1 MWLAISFMVFKHECA
16 QFVRF
21 LTLQQV
27 KILTTQKSNRHNSN
41 NHHCEKVSLSIRQ
54 LFSQALKGNHKNLTK
69 GSIGVAAFLLAVPM
83 VLEMLM
89 ESIFAITDIF
99 FVSGLGAQAV
109 AVVGLTEAILTLL
122 YAVAIGLSMAVTATI
137 ARRYGEENIERADYV
152 AGQTLW
158 IGMAVALIVGFIG
171 LSFAE
176 DILRLMGG
184 NESLVA
190 MGKDYTTIMLTG
202 SITIL
207 YLFLINAIF
216 RGAGDASIA
225 MRSLWLA
232 NGINIV
238 LDPLL
243 IYGIGPFPEMG
254 LTGAA
259 VATTIGRGIG
269 VIYQLNYLF
278 GIAGRIK
285 ISLKHLRFQ
294 ANISLKLI
302 KVSFWGIIQF
312 LIATASWIAL
322 VRIVSTYGDD
332 AVAGYTIAIRVIMF
346 VILPAWGLSNAVAT
360 LVGQNLG
367 ADKPQRA
374 EQSVWRIAKYNIYF
388 LLAVAVV
395 FITIPAKIIGLFTQD
410 IHVINYGVDC
420 LRYISYGN
428 GFFALGMILVQA
440 FNGAGDTITPTRI
453 NFFCYWLL
461 QIPLAYILA
470 KWFMMGPSGVFFAIT
485 ISQTIFAG
493 IAWKLFNKGQWKQK
507 VI

>member
-1 MWLAISFMVFKHECA
+1 MKTDKKTILHEGETNA
-16 QFVRF
+16 EVTFDK
-21 LTLQQV
+21 LQQ
-27 KILTTQKSNRHNSN
+27 K
-41 NHHCEKVSLSIRQ
+41 LSIRQ
-54 LFSQALKGNHKNLTK
+54 LFKQSLKGNHQDLTK

-109 AVVGLTEAILTLL
+109 AVVGLTEAVLTLL
-122 YAVAIGLSMAVTATI
+122 YALAIGLSMAVTATI
-137 ARRYGEENIERADYV
+137 ARRYGEKNIEQADVV

-171 LSFAE
+171 LNFAE

-184 NESLVA
+184 SESLIQE
-190 MGKDYTTIMLTG
+190 GKTYTTIMLSG

-243 IYGIGPFPEMG
+243 IYGVGPFPEMG

-259 VATTIGRGIG
+259 VATTIGRGVG
-269 VIYQLNYLF
+269 VLYQLSYLF
-278 GIAGRIK
+278 GISGRIK
-285 ISLKHLRFQ
+285 ITLTHLLIQ
-294 ANISLKLI
+294 SEVCLKLL

-322 VRIVSTYGDD
+322 VRIVSTYGSD

-367 ADKPQRA
+367 ADKPERA

-388 LLAVAVV
+388 LLTVALI
-395 FITIPAKIIGLFTQD
+395 FITIPNQIIGLFTSDQN
-410 IHVINYGVDC
+410 VIKYGADC

-440 FNGAGDTITPTRI
+440 FNGAGDTMTPTKI
-453 NFFCYWLL
+453 NFICYWLI
-461 QIPLAYILA
+461 QIPVAYGLA
-470 KWFMMGPSGVFFAIT
+470 KWFDLGPIGVFLAIT
-485 ISQTIFAG
+485 IAQSIFALIG
-493 IAWKLFNKGQWKQK
+493 WLSFRKGQWKLK
-507 VI
+507 TV

>member
-1 MWLAISFMVFKHECA
+1 
-16 QFVRF
+16 
-21 LTLQQV
+21 
-27 KILTTQKSNRHNSN
+27 LTTQNENLLKEHP
-41 NHHCEKVSLSIRQ
+41 EKLSIRK
-54 LFSQALKGNHKNLTK
+54 LFKQALKGEHKDFTT
-69 GSIGVAAFLLAVPM
+69 GPIGIAAFLLAVPM

-99 FVSGLGAQAV
+99 FVSGLGAEAV
-109 AVVGLTEAILTLL
+109 AVVGLTEAVLTLL

-137 ARRYGEENIERADYV
+137 ARRYGEKNIEQADVV

-158 IGMAVALIVGFIG
+158 IGMAVALLVGFIG
-171 LSFAE
+171 LNFAE

-184 NESLVA
+184 NETLVQA
-190 MGKDYTTIMLTG
+190 GKNYTTIMLTG

-243 IYGIGPFPEMG
+243 IYGVGPFPEMG

-259 VATTIGRGIG
+259 VATTIGRGVG
-269 VIYQLNYLF
+269 VLYQLNYLF

-285 ISLKHLRFQ
+285 ITLKHLL
-294 ANISLKLI
+294 IHSEICLKLI
-302 KVSFWGIIQF
+302 KVSFWGIVQF

-322 VRIVSTYGDD
+322 VRIVSTYGSD

-346 VILPAWGLSNAVAT
+346 VVLPAWGLSNAVAT

-367 ADKPQRA
+367 ADKPERA

-388 LLAVAVV
+388 LLSVAIV
-395 FITIPAKIIGLFTQD
+395 FITIPSQIVSLFTND
-410 IHVINYGVDC
+410 ANVIAYGVDC

-440 FNGAGDTITPTRI
+440 FNGAGDTMTPTKI
-453 NFFCYWLL
+453 NFVCYWLI
-461 QIPLAYILA
+461 QIPVAYVLA
-470 KWFMMGPSGVFFAIT
+470 KWLALGPTGVFLAIT
-485 ISQTIFAG
+485 FAQMIFAFIG
-493 IAWKLFNKGQWKQK
+493 WQVFKKGHWKLKA
-507 VI
+507 I

>member
-1 MWLAISFMVFKHECA
+1 M
-16 QFVRF
+16 
-21 LTLQQV
+21 
-27 KILTTQKSNRHNSN
+27 TTQ
-41 NHHCEKVSLSIRQ
+41 EKNTQLPTSKLGIRQ
-54 LFSQALKGNHKNLTK
+54 LFKLALKGNHQDLTS

-109 AVVGLTEAILTLL
+109 AVVGLTEAVLTLL
-122 YAVAIGLSMAVTATI
+122 YAVAIGFSMAVTATV
-137 ARRYGEENIERADYV
+137 ARRYGEKNTEQANVV

-158 IGMAVALIVGFIG
+158 IGLAVALLVGIVG
-171 LSFAE
+171 LNFAE
-176 DILRLMGG
+176 DILALMGG
-184 NESLVA
+184 DQALITA
-190 MGKDYTTIMLTG
+190 GKDYTTIMLTG

-207 YLFLINAIF
+207 YLFLLNAIF
-216 RGAGDASIA
+216 RGAGDASVA

-259 VATTIGRGIG
+259 VATTIGRGTG
-269 VIYQLNYLF
+269 VLYQLSYLF
-278 GIAGRIK
+278 GIKGRIQ
-285 ISLKHLRFQ
+285 LAWQHL
-294 ANISLKLI
+294 ALNAAICLNLI
-302 KVSFWGIIQF
+302 KLSFGGVVQF

-322 VRIVSTYGDD
+322 VRIVSTFGSE
-332 AVAGYTIAIRVIMF
+332 AVAGYTIAIRVFMF
-346 VILPAWGLSNAVAT
+346 AILPAWGLSNAVAT

-367 ADKPQRA
+367 ANQPDRA

-388 LLAVAVV
+388 LLAVAVL
-395 FITIPAKIIGLFTQD
+395 FILIPTQIIGLFTSEAK
-410 IHVINYGVDC
+410 VLAYGVDC

-440 FNGAGDTITPTRI
+440 FNGAGDTMTPTRI
-453 NFFCYWLL
+453 NFICYWLI
-461 QIPLAYILA
+461 QIPLAYGLA
-470 KWFMMGPSGVFFAIT
+470 KWLELGPTGVFISVTLAQLVFAFI
-485 ISQTIFAG
+485 G
-493 IAWKLFNKGQWKQK
+493 WRVFNKGHWKLK
-507 VI
+507 TV

>member
-1 MWLAISFMVFKHECA
+1 MTTKNKNTPQEEVFKEE
-16 QFVRF
+16 
-21 LTLQQV
+21 LNNEPTL
-27 KILTTQKSNRHNSN
+27 INNQK
-41 NHHCEKVSLSIRQ
+41 KLSFRA
-54 LFSQALKGNHKNLTK
+54 LFQRALKGDHKDLTT

-109 AVVGLTEAILTLL
+109 AVVGLTEAVLTLL
-122 YAVAIGLSMAVTATI
+122 YALAIGLSMAVTATI
-137 ARRYGEENIERADYV
+137 ARRYGEKNIEQADVV

-171 LSFAE
+171 LNFAE

-184 NESLVA
+184 SESLIQE
-190 MGKDYTTIMLTG
+190 GKSYTTIMLTG

-243 IYGIGPFPEMG
+243 IYGVGPFPEMG

-259 VATTIGRGIG
+259 VATTIGRGVG

-278 GIAGRIK
+278 GVAGRIK
-285 ISLKHLRFQ
+285 ITLKHLLIQTEVCF
-294 ANISLKLI
+294 KLI
-302 KVSFWGIIQF
+302 KVSFWGIVQF

-322 VRIVSTYGDD
+322 VRIVSTYGSD

-367 ADKPQRA
+367 AGKPERA

-388 LLAVAVV
+388 LLTVAII
-395 FITIPAKIIGLFTQD
+395 FITIPAQIVGLFTDDQN
-410 IHVINYGVDC
+410 VIKYGIDC

-440 FNGAGDTITPTRI
+440 FNGAGDTMTPTKI
-453 NFFCYWLL
+453 NFVCYWLI
-461 QIPLAYILA
+461 QIPVAYGLA
-470 KWFMMGPSGVFFAIT
+470 KWLTLGPTGVFLAIT
-485 ISQTIFAG
+485 IAQSIFAFIG
-493 IAWKLFNKGQWKQK
+493 WQVFKKGQWKLQT
-507 VI
+507 V

>member
-1 MWLAISFMVFKHECA
+1 MKTQKNTILQDGEKNAEITND
-16 QFVRF
+16 
-21 LTLQQV
+21 TLQQ
-27 KILTTQKSNRHNSN
+27 KL
-41 NHHCEKVSLSIRQ
+41 SLRQ
-54 LFSQALKGNHKNLTK
+54 LFKQSLRGNHQDLTK

-109 AVVGLTEAILTLL
+109 AVVGLTEAVLTLL
-122 YAVAIGLSMAVTATI
+122 YALAIGLSMAVTATI
-137 ARRYGEENIERADYV
+137 ARRYGEKNIEQADVV

-158 IGMAVALIVGFIG
+158 IGMLVALVVGFIG
-171 LSFAE
+171 LNFAE

-184 NESLVA
+184 SETLIQE
-190 MGKDYTTIMLTG
+190 GKTYTTIMLSG

-259 VATTIGRGIG
+259 VATTIGRGVG
-269 VIYQLNYLF
+269 VIYQLSYLF
-278 GIAGRIK
+278 GVAGRIK
-285 ISLKHLRFQ
+285 ITLKHLLIQ
-294 ANISLKLI
+294 TEVCVKLL

-322 VRIVSTYGDD
+322 VRIVATYGSD

-367 ADKPQRA
+367 AGKPDRA

-388 LLAVAVV
+388 LLAVALI
-395 FITIPAKIIGLFTQD
+395 FITIPSQIVGLFTSDQN
-410 IHVINYGVDC
+410 VIQYGADC

-440 FNGAGDTITPTRI
+440 FNGAGDTMTPTKI
-453 NFFCYWLL
+453 NFVCYWLI
-461 QIPLAYILA
+461 QIPVAYSLAQWLNL
-470 KWFMMGPSGVFFAIT
+470 GPTGVFLAIT
-485 ISQTIFAG
+485 IAQSIFALVG
-493 IAWKLFNKGQWKQK
+493 WLTFKKGHWKLKT
-507 VI
+507 V